1 MQEVN
6 GLNTGLKSV
15 LWSAAAIVLLL
26 MMTIPV
32 INILASV
39 LIMVPFIV
47 LYTTLPRKL
56 FALYVVIT
64 LGLAYALMGPAVLIF
79 GLFFLVPSIVAG
91 HMYQRKA
98 QARTVL
104 TVTTIVLLAQ
114 MLLELLLFS
123 AILRVSLVSELGN
136 LFRNSVRELGQQG
149 LMPPVWNDAMT
160 DALIKLMMQSIPLV
174 FIILS
179 FVLAVSAHWIS
190 RRVLNRAYGQE
201 ISGMPHAKDWMMPKS
216 LVFYYVAAL
225 ILELFMT
232 GDHNSYI
239 SVVLI
244 NMIPLLRL
252 VFAIQT
258 VGFFFFVAD
267 QKRWHK
273 AVPLLLAV
281 PVFLFP
287 PLSLIGV
294 LDTAFPIRK
303 SFKRT

>member
-1 MQEVN
+1 M
-6 GLNTGLKSV
+6 NTGLKSV
-15 LWSAAAIVLLL
+15 LWSAAAILLLL
-26 MMTIPV
+26 MMTIPL

-47 LYTTLPRKL
+47 LYTTSPRRL
-56 FALYVVIT
+56 FVLYVVII
-64 LGLAYALMGPAVLIF
+64 LGLGYALTGLAALIF
-79 GLFFLVPSIVAG
+79 GLFFLVPAIVAG

-104 TVTTIVLLAQ
+104 TVITIVLLGQ

-123 AILRVSLVSELGN
+123 AVLEVSLVSELGN
-136 LFRNSVRELGQQG
+136 LFRNSVSELSQQG
-149 LMPPVWNDAMT
+149 LMPPVWDDSMT
-160 DALIKLMMQSIPLV
+160 DMLIRLMTQSIPLI
-174 FIILS
+174 FIVMS
-179 FVLAVSAHWIS
+179 FILAVVAQWVS
-190 RRVLNRAYGQE
+190 RRVLNNGYGLDIQ
-201 ISGMPHAKDWMMPKS
+201 GMPPAKDWMMPKS
-216 LVFYYVAAL
+216 LVAYYLVAL

-258 VGFFFFVAD
+258 VGFFFFLAD

-294 LDTAFPIRK
+294 LDVAFPIRK